1 LFKNHTEYIRMST
14 NNELHI
20 DNEALL
26 ALEEQ
31 SELDEVLY
39 NEDPKNCRTGDDDDD
54 DDVEGDRV
62 VQAAMKS
69 GLSKGQTIMLSSSLA
84 DREVVH

>member
-1 LFKNHTEYIRMST
+1 MST

-20 DNEALL
+20 NNEALL
-26 ALEEQ
+26 ALEKQ

-54 DDVEGDRV
+54 VEGD
-62 VQAAMKS
+62 KS
-69 GLSKGQTIMLSSSLA
+69 GSGSHEIRA
-84 DREVVH
+84 F

>member
-1 LFKNHTEYIRMST
+1 MST

-20 DNEALL
+20 YNEALL

-54 DDVEGDRV
+54 DDDVEGDRV
-62 VQAAMKS
+62 VQAATKS